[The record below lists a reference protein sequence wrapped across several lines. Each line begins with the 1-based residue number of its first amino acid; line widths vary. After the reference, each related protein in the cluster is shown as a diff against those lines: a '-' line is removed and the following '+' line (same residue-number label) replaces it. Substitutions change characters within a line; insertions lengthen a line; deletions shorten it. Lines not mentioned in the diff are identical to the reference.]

1 MQNTKLKKKSKKIL
15 LIEDEE
21 GIQGFL
27 RLELEYEGY
36 ELTSA
41 YNGRDGLRLALDE
54 DYDLILLDVMLPGL
68 NGMEVLRRIK
78 KEKDTPVIMLTA
90 RDTTTDKVM
99 GLDIGACDY
108 VTKPFEIEEL
118 LARIRG
124 TLRNNKAQ
132 TEDKVN
138 RDKTISLGPLL
149 IDQNQRQVF
158 YHDENINLTK
168 TEFDLLVYLARNKN
182 ITLTREQILEEVWGY
197 DYSADSNLADVYI
210 RYLRSKIDDPF
221 DLKLIHTVRGVG
233 YILKDED

>member
-124 TLRNNKAQ
+124 ALRNNKAQ

>member
-1 MQNTKLKKKSKKIL
+1 MLNTKLKKKNKKIL

-90 RDTTTDKVM
+90 KDATTDKVM

-124 TLRNNKAQ
+124 ALRNSKLGRENKS
-132 TEDKVN
+132 EDAN
-138 RDKTISLGPLL
+138 NILIGPLL

-158 YHDENINLTK
+158 FQNESINLTK
-168 TEFDLLVYLARNKN
+168 TEFDLLVYLTKNKN